1 MKKCGHETNATGCAL
16 CVLYETNEVYR
27 SHVDKIK
34 SCPIHATRPVR
45 IRLTILH
52 PDRCQHFTGRTEF
65 RPGCGGWKCKGGC
78 TLGLPAVPGVAC
90 QSCDR
95 YEPDPDYAGRGVAGW
110 VS

>member
-1 MKKCGHETNATGCAL
+1 MHADSDNDDRLLFLPIRVEDTRLWLSRLSQRKSVSGNKK
-16 CVLYETNEVYR
+16 
-27 SHVDKIK
+27 
-34 SCPIHATRPVR
+34 PIP
-45 IRLTILH
+45 IIH
-52 PDRCQHFTGRTEF
+52 PDRCQQFTGRTEF

-90 QSCDR
+90 QTCDR